1 MRTNPWDQSIR
12 TFIEKAGSSSPTPGG
27 GSVAALVAALGASMT
42 SMVGNLS
49 QGEKYAA
56 YQEQIHET
64 LERMNT
70 LTTIYEQLLAQD
82 MDCFEQYVAALK
94 LPRNSESEKEARKQA
109 LEQATIQAIDVPLR
123 LIEACLAGM
132 RYAKGIADS
141 CNPHV
146 LSDLGISAIL
156 LEAAA
161 QSALL
166 TAQINLVSLTDS
178 SLQQK
183 YNDTIAQ
190 LMRDIDTFK
199 QETMVTVRSRM
210 GV

>member
-1 MRTNPWDQSIR
+1 MRTNQWDQSIR
-12 TFIEKAGSSSPTPGG
+12 TFIEQAGSSSPTPGG

-109 LEQATIQAIDVPLR
+109 LEQATIQAIDVPIR

-132 RYAKGIADS
+132 RYAKGIADC

-146 LSDLGISAIL
+146 LSDLGISTIL

-183 YNDTIAQ
+183 YSDTITQ
-190 LMRDIDTFK
+190 LMRDIDKFK
-199 QETMVTVRSRM
+199 QVTMITVKSRM